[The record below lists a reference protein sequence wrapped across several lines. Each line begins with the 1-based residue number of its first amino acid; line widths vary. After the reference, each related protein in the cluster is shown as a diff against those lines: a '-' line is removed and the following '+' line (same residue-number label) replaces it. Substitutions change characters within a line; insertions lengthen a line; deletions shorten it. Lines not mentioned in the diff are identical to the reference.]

1 MQNDSQHIFL
11 TKRYALAV
19 AIISIFV
26 TLTFISMYKFLK
38 VQSNYAAV
46 INISGKQRMLSQ
58 RIALYA
64 NDLTHYQADSC
75 QLYAKDIMT
84 LTKMIDLMQNVH
96 NALLNSNKSY
106 TDTSELELSKS
117 IYDIYYHPPFRLD
130 KQVNKFLNHARV
142 ITNIPC
148 GGLFK
153 ENSDL
158 LVLSNMAKTKLLIGL
173 NAVVGEYQNESED
186 NVSMIVQIKTLLWLF
201 TLLVLVLEVLF
212 IFRPMVHY
220 AVSKAKK
227 LRKQNTELKQAKIA
241 AEQAA
246 RAKTDFLA
254 TMSHEIRT
262 PLNGVVG
269 MTNLLLNT
277 SITAQ
282 QREFVDTIRLSS
294 DTLLTVIN
302 DILDFSK
309 IELGRVVL
317 EEEPIEINTFIEE
330 TFDLFTAKALN
341 KNIELLYLVEEDVPS
356 WVRGDAN
363 RIRQILSSLIHNA
376 LKFTKQGEVFISIK
390 LHSRVEDEIE
400 LLFSVV
406 DTGVGIPKNKLDKL
420 FKAFSQVDSSTT
432 RQYGGIGLGLVIT
445 KRLCKLM
452 GGQVWVESKVNEGSI
467 FSFTLKLTVCDAP
480 KSLFESKVELLQGQH
495 ILVVDD
501 NVNNQRILNHLLHS
515 WNCSTTAVGSGEKA
529 LAWLQHNN
537 KCNVAIIDRYMPKM
551 DGIELAKAINK
562 IPERRELPLIVLTTI
577 DELEN
582 NLEETKRLFQASICK
597 PIKQTHLLNM
607 LNYVF
612 TGEKNK
618 RHVKTTKID
627 NSLSKRLPLRILLAE
642 DDVINQK
649 ISLLTLEKMGYNID
663 IANNGLEVLSA
674 LEEKSYDIILMDL
687 HMPRMDGLVASKTI
701 VEKYPVSKRP
711 KIIATTASAMYN
723 VKKQCIEAG
732 MDDYMTKPLQWRNL
746 ENILEKWGKTD
757 DAPI

>member
-26 TLTFISMYKFLK
+26 TLTFVSMYKFLK
-38 VQSNYAAV
+38 VQSNYAAI

-64 NDLTHYQADSC
+64 NNLLHYKTNDCHS
-75 QLYAKDIMT
+75 YNKDIT
-84 LTKMIDLMQNVH
+84 ILKQTINLMQNVH
-96 NALLNSNKSY
+96 NALLNGNKSY
-106 TDTSELELSKS
+106 ANISSLDLSVPIS
-117 IYDIYYHPPFRLD
+117 DIYHHLPHKLD
-130 KQVNKFLNHARV
+130 EQVKDFLTNSSI

-148 GGLFK
+148 GK
-153 ENSDL
+153 L
-158 LVLSNMAKTKLLIGL
+158 LNDNPNLIILSNMAKNKLLIGL
-173 NAVVGEYQNESED
+173 NAVVTEYQKESEA
-186 NVSMIVQIKTLLWLF
+186 NVHLIVQTKTLLWLF
-201 TLLVLVLEVLF
+201 TLLVLLLEVMF
-212 IFRPMVHY
+212 IFRPMVNY

-227 LRKQNTELKQAKIA
+227 LREQNVELKQAKIA

-277 SITAQ
+277 SITAE

-309 IELGRVVL
+309 IELGRIVL
-317 EEEPIEINTFIEE
+317 EEEPIEMRTFIEE
-330 TFDLFTAKALN
+330 TFDLFAAKALN
-341 KNIELLYLVEEDVPS
+341 KNIELLYLVEDEVPS
-356 WVRGDAN
+356 WLRGDVT
-363 RIRQILSSLIHNA
+363 RIRQILANLINNA
-376 LKFTKQGEVFISIK
+376 LKFTEQGEVFVSVK
-390 LHSRVEDEIE
+390 LHSQSEKNIE
-400 LLFSVV
+400 LLISVI
-406 DTGVGIPKNKLDKL
+406 DNGVGIPKGKLNKL
-420 FKAFSQVDSSTT
+420 FKAFSQVDSSPT
-432 RQYGGIGLGLVIT
+432 REYGGTGLGLVIS
-445 KRLCKLM
+445 KRLCELM
-452 GGQVWVESKVNEGSI
+452 GGQIWVESEVNKGSI
-467 FSFTLKLTVCDAP
+467 FSFTLKMNICDAP
-480 KSLFESKVELLQGQH
+480 KSLFEPKIELLQGQH
-495 ILVVDD
+495 VLVVDD

-515 WNCSTTAVGSGEKA
+515 WNCSTTTVGSGEKA
-529 LAWLQHNN
+529 LVWLEHDN
-537 KCNVAIIDRYMPKM
+537 KCNVVIIDRYMPEM
-551 DGIELAKAINK
+551 DGIQLANAIHK
-562 IPERRELPLIVLTTI
+562 IPKRQELPLIVLTTI

-582 NLEETKRLFQASICK
+582 NLEETKLLFQASICK
-597 PIKQTHLLNM
+597 PIKQAHLLNM

-618 RHVKTTKID
+618 RHVRTTKID
-627 NSLSKRLPLRILLAE
+627 SSLSKRLPLRILLAE
-642 DDVINQK
+642 DDIINQK

-663 IANNGLEVLSA
+663 VANNGLEVLSA

-687 HMPRMDGLVASKTI
+687 HMPQMDGLTASKTI
-701 VEKYPVSKRP
+701 VKQYPASERP

-723 VKKQCIEAG
+723 VRKQCVEAG

-746 ENILEKWGKTD
+746 ENMLEKWGNPDK
-757 DAPI
+757 